1 MKILKISLAPIL
13 FVLLSTSVMAN
24 GLLETPM
31 DETTFVKTFA
41 GKSADFVKENLGDPE
56 TISSKKN
63 ESGTVEFWLYKDIV
77 KMDKKGKTFKYTQ
90 IGIINNYV
98 ETLGNTNRT
107 PK

>member
-1 MKILKISLAPIL
+1 
-13 FVLLSTSVMAN
+13 
-24 GLLETPM
+24 M

-41 GKSADFVKENLGDPE
+41 GKSADFVRESLGDPE

-77 KMDKKGKTFKYTQ
+77 KIDKKGKTFKFTQ